1 MFLINKYFVYIC
13 YLVLIV
19 FDAIKTEHRNGW
31 IPFHFG
37 RFGFGLSSLTPMNR
51 LTHGPGY
58 EKAPTIWA
66 FICQHCQQV
75 SKTHYS
81 STVQLGLTA
90 SKMNVL
96 HHLAMQSEALVILL
110 QETHCTDAEKLV
122 LPNYQLAGSSLSRK
136 HGLPAFVHERLR
148 YTLLDQSPPT
158 SEIEWLCVDVDGYK
172 VVNVYKPP
180 PTRLRSLDLP
190 VFPHPCLFKLVILT
204 VVMLTGVTMTTV
216 RTVSAWL
223 AGQVLIVL
231 PSYIMPRTLSIFIQA
246 AGTLAPIQI

>member
-1 MFLINKYFVYIC
+1 MTDRNRTYQNGRVSTHSDVQCGSANRQTSFSGRSNVRIKLPFSGHIANKF
-13 YLVLIV
+13 
-19 FDAIKTEHRNGW
+19 R
-31 IPFHFG
+31 
-37 RFGFGLSSLTPMNR
+37 R
-51 LTHGPGY
+51 
-58 EKAPTIWA
+58 PTIL
-66 FICQHCQQV
+66 
-75 SKTHYS
+75 
-81 STVQLGLTA
+81 QLNIEGLTA

-122 LPNYQLAGSSLSRK
+122 LLNYQLAGSSLSRK
-136 HGLPAFVHERLR
+136 HGLATFVHERLR

-172 VVNVYKPP
+172 IVNVYKPP
-180 PTRLRSLDLP
+180 PTRLRTLDLP
-190 VFPHPCLFKLVILT
+190 VFPRPCLYAAILT

-231 PSYIMPRTLSIFIQA
+231 PSYIMPRTLPVFIPA
-246 AGTLAPIQI
+246 AGILVPIRI